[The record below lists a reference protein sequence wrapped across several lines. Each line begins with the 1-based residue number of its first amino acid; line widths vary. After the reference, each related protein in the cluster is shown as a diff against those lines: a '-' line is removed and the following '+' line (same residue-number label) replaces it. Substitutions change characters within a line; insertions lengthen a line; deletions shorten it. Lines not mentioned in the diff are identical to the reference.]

1 MDSRSGGGLVAVLQS
16 MGGRLVFVFVN
27 AFTGMITAR
36 ALHPAGR
43 GELAALGVWP
53 NFLGGLLTFGLPSAF
68 IFWSRSE
75 PDQRV
80 NFLWASIPITIVTGI
95 MALITGVIGIP
106 YWLGQYSPHIVHVA
120 QFYMLNVFLVLIIA
134 NARAACEAEGKFLA
148 SSVALC
154 IAPILTLTGLLVL
167 LFVHRLTPVTAAT
180 TYILSGIPACLIL
193 LSRLRGFVQGRPTAI
208 LRATRQLL
216 GYGLRSYGVDICGAL
231 SLYADQA
238 VVVHFLDPGAMG
250 IYVVALSLS
259 RVIGV
264 IYQGVATVLF
274 PKVVS
279 LPAKELIALTGRAV
293 RISTVMT
300 VLCGLGVALVGP
312 GLLSLLYG
320 RDYRGATAILDILI
334 LEMIVTGA
342 TLVLTRPHMA
352 LARPGFVTILQS
364 SGLALSLPL
373 LFILVPRW
381 GVLGA
386 SYALLA
392 ASTLRLV
399 ICLVSF
405 RYILRQDMP
414 ELRPRR
420 SDFTPL
426 VVRAG
431 ARIVQLRKR
440 ILATDTLGL

>member
-1 MDSRSGGGLVAVLQS
+1 
-16 MGGRLVFVFVN
+16 MGGRLVFVLVN

-80 NFLWASIPITIVTGI
+80 NFLWASIPITIVTGVL
-95 MALITGVIGIP
+95 ALFIGVIGIP
-106 YWLGQYSPHIVHVA
+106 FWLGQYSPYVVHVA
-120 QFYMLNVFLVLIIA
+120 QFYMLNVFVVLLIA
-134 NARAACEAEGKFLA
+134 NARSACEAEGDFLA

-154 IAPILTLTGLLVL
+154 IPPVLTLLGLVVL
-167 LFVHRLTPVTAAT
+167 LLIHRLSPVTAAT
-180 TYILSGIPACLIL
+180 TYILSGIPACIVL
-193 LSRLRGFVQGRPTAI
+193 LSRLRSFLQGRPTAI

-259 RVIGV
+259 RVMGV
-264 IYQGVATVLF
+264 IHQGVATVLF

-279 LPAKELIALTGRAV
+279 LPARELIAITGRAV
-293 RISTVMT
+293 RISTVLT
-300 VLCGLGVALVGP
+300 VVCGVGVALVGP
-312 GLLSLLYG
+312 ALLSLLYG
-320 RDYRGATAILDILI
+320 RDYRGATAILNILI

-352 LARPGFVTILQS
+352 LGRPGFVTILQS

-373 LFILVPRW
+373 LFVLVPRW

-399 ICLVSF
+399 ICLISF
-405 RYILRQDMP
+405 RFILHEDMP
-414 ELRPRR
+414 ELRPRK

-426 VVRAG
+426 VARAG
-431 ARIVQLRKR
+431 AQIVQLRKR
-440 ILATDTLGL
+440 ILATETIGA